1 MTVWTVYLEVDA
13 DGRCIGHVAELPGCF
28 AHAER
33 RDDVEQQLPDA
44 IRRFLAWLAA
54 RGEPAPQ
61 WRDGDEIRVA
71 SVNEGFG
78 PFDPGDAAMLL
89 PDERE
94 PLTEDDL
101 ERAIRLAGYSR
112 AELLAMV
119 ADLDDT
125 LLDWKPP
132 AATMSVREI
141 LRHIGNVEE
150 WYLSRLVRPEDL
162 PPEWEHDDQLPI
174 FAFLEMERRTV
185 IAGFRTLPQEAR
197 GQMFYPTHWS
207 RHPSEPWTARK
218 ALRRLLEHE
227 REHLMQIREMLAQ
240 QR

>member
-1 MTVWTVYLEVDA
+1 LTVWSVYLEIDG

-28 AHAER
+28 ARADR
-33 RDDVEQQLPDA
+33 RDEVEQQLPDA

-54 RGEPAPQ
+54 HGEPAPH
-61 WRDGDEIRVA
+61 WRDGDEIGIAGVT
-71 SVNEGFG
+71 EGFG

-89 PDERE
+89 PDECELLR
-94 PLTEDDL
+94 EDDL

-112 AELLAMV
+112 ADLMAMV

-125 LLDWKPP
+125 TLDWKPS
-132 AATMSVREI
+132 ATTMSVREI

-150 WYLSRLVRPEDL
+150 WYLSRLVDPESL
-162 PPEWEHDDQLPI
+162 PPEWEHDDLLPI

-185 IAGFRTLPQEAR
+185 IESFRALPQEAR
-197 GQMFYPTHWS
+197 GRVFYPTHWS
-207 RHPSEPWTARK
+207 RHSDEPWTARK